1 MVNLRNLKMVD
12 SGNDA
17 MIFRV
22 TNDMMMICDG
32 LMFCDDDDDDV
43 RRDDVSVPLE
53 GEIAW

>member
-1 MVNLRNLKMVD
+1 LKMVD